1 MYVITHI
8 INDNEVYTYKYNRFR
23 DFRIRLQEI
32 KSRFPRS
39 RTRYYTNQVL
49 SPEVVI
55 SSYSS
60 KF

>member
-8 INDNEVYTYKYNRFR
+8 IDDNEVYTYRYDRFR
-23 DFRIRLQEI
+23 DFRIKLQEI
-32 KSRFPRS
+32 KRRFPGS
-39 RTRYYTNQVL
+39 RTRYYTNQGL

-55 SSYSS
+55 SSYSF